1 MLALLFGSHDHETM
15 LYFDHQRAK
24 PASKAEAEMWIN
36 PISPSPAARSHLLF
50 YFSFFLLHLLQIFH
64 SLFVARTSPSSNMR
78 STVL

>member
-1 MLALLFGSHDHETM
+1 MLALLFGSHETM

-50 YFSFFLLHLLQIFH
+50 YFIFLFLLHLLQIFH

>member
-1 MLALLFGSHDHETM
+1 MLALLFGSHETM

-50 YFSFFLLHLLQIFH
+50 YF
-64 SLFVARTSPSSNMR
+64 FVSSALAAKFPFIIC
-78 STVL
+78 SAYFTKL